1 MIYKNIKALA
11 LAILLTLSIVS
22 CGGCN
27 ANENKTENSSQN
39 TLGPSTDSVK
49 QMKDE

>member
-1 MIYKNIKALA
+1 MIYKNITALA

-27 ANENKTENSSQN
+27 ENENKTENSSQN
-39 TLGPSTDSVK
+39 TTRERK
-49 QMKDE
+49 IQ